1 MKSCPSC
8 QRVFPE
14 DAGFC
19 PEDGTHLLLMSEVPA
34 SSAADPRIGI
44 RINERY
50 ELRRV
55 VADGGTG
62 RVYEGADVQMDRRIA
77 VKILHDDIALD
88 PVALE
93 RFRREYELSKS
104 LPHEHIVDVLDF
116 AHEPSLNIHYLV
128 MEFLDGEE
136 LRYLL
141 KREKVLAPERLIRM
155 MAQVAMGLDEAH
167 ARGFIHRDLKPD
179 NLFLCGTRDGD
190 ICKVL
195 DFGSVKDRNAR
206 KKLTQL
212 GTTIGSPYYM
222 SPEQAQGL
230 ESIDARSDVFSL
242 AAVAYECI
250 TSFVPF
256 DGNNGPSILL
266 AIMTQE
272 PVMPTVRGAG
282 AKYPILPKLDD
293 VLEQGLAKSAT
304 IRTPSVGALADA
316 IGRAYGIDGSHR
328 EWAYMPQA
336 ELAERVRVSMA
347 KVPITLR
354 MDDPFATSVPPAK
367 VETAPIRAVSS
378 QGPAPFAVIGNPQS
392 PQGYSE
398 PPLGLP
404 SRSPWLLL
412 GLIGFIALLVGG
424 GLVVLVLK

>member
-1 MKSCPSC
+1 
-8 QRVFPE
+8 
-14 DAGFC
+14 
-19 PEDGTHLLLMSEVPA
+19 MSVVPA
-34 SSAADPRIGI
+34 SSAADRRIGI
-44 RINERY
+44 RINGRY

-62 RVYEGADVQMDRRIA
+62 RVYEGADLQTDTRIA
-77 VKILHDDIALD
+77 VKILHDDVALD

-116 AHEPSLNIHYLV
+116 AHDAAFNIHYLV

-136 LRYLL
+136 LRYVL
-141 KREKVLAPERLIRM
+141 KREKVLAPARLIRM
-155 MAQVAMGLDEAH
+155 MAQVAMGLDDAH

-179 NLFLCGTRDGD
+179 NLFLCGTREGD
-190 ICKVL
+190 ICKIL

-230 ESIDARSDVFSL
+230 DTIDARSDVFSL
-242 AAVAYECI
+242 AAVAYECV
-250 TSFVPF
+250 TAFVPF

-272 PVMPTVRGAG
+272 PIMPTVRGIA
-282 AKYPILPKLDD
+282 AKYPIVPSLDD
-293 VLEQGLAKSAT
+293 VLEEGLTKNAA
-304 IRTPSVGALADA
+304 IRTASVGALADA
-316 IGRAYGIDGSHR
+316 IGRAYGLEGGHR
-328 EWAYMPQA
+328 DWAYAPQA
-336 ELAERVRVSMA
+336 ELAARVAASVPT
-347 KVPITLR
+347 VPITLR
-354 MDDPFATSVPPAK
+354 MEDPFASSLPPAQAPTSPTRAID
-367 VETAPIRAVSS
+367 VAFAATREPGAFSEAPI
-378 QGPAPFAVIGNPQS
+378 
-392 PQGYSE
+392 
-398 PPLGLP
+398 GLP
-404 SRSPWLLL
+404 SRSPWIML

>member
-1 MKSCPSC
+1 
-8 QRVFPE
+8 
-14 DAGFC
+14 
-19 PEDGTHLLLMSEVPA
+19 
-34 SSAADPRIGI
+34 
-44 RINERY
+44 
-50 ELRRV
+50 V

-62 RVYEGADVQMDRRIA
+62 RVYEGADLQTDTRIA
-77 VKILHDDIALD
+77 VKILHDDVALD

-116 AHEPSLNIHYLV
+116 AHDQTFNIHYLV

-136 LRYLL
+136 LRYVL

-190 ICKVL
+190 ICKIL

-230 ESIDARSDVFSL
+230 DTIDARSDVFSL
-242 AAVAYECI
+242 AAVAYECA

-256 DGNNGPSILL
+256 DGSNGPSILL

-272 PVMPTVRGAG
+272 PIMPTVRGIA
-282 AKYPILPKLDD
+282 ARYPIVPGLDD
-293 VLEQGLAKSAT
+293 VLEDGLAKSAA
-304 IRTPSVGALADA
+304 IRTASVGALADA
-316 IGRAYGIDGSHR
+316 IGRAYGLPGGHR
-328 EWAYMPQA
+328 DWAYAPQA
-336 ELAERVRVSMA
+336 ELAAHVAAAVTTL
-347 KVPITLR
+347 PITQR
-354 MDDPFATSVPPAK
+354 MDDPFA
-367 VETAPIRAVSS
+367 
-378 QGPAPFAVIGNPQS
+378 GPAPAAQLPTSPTRALDAAFAATRDPHGFSQ
-392 PQGYSE
+392 
-398 PPLGLP
+398 PPMGVP
-404 SRSPWLLL
+404 SRSPWIML
-412 GLIGFIALLVGG
+412 GLIGLIALLVGG
-424 GLVVLVLK
+424 GLVVLVLR

>member
-1 MKSCPSC
+1 
-8 QRVFPE
+8 
-14 DAGFC
+14 
-19 PEDGTHLLLMSEVPA
+19 MSVVPA
-34 SSAADPRIGI
+34 SSAADPRVGV
-44 RINERY
+44 RINDRY

-62 RVYEGADVQMDRRIA
+62 RVYEGADLQTDTRIA
-77 VKILHDDIALD
+77 VKVLHDDVALD

-104 LPHEHIVDVLDF
+104 LPHAHIVDVLDF
-116 AHEPSLNIHYLV
+116 AHDARLNIHYLV

-136 LRYLL
+136 LRYVL

-155 MAQVAMGLDEAH
+155 MAQVAKGLDEAH

-179 NLFLCGTRDGD
+179 NLFLCGTREGD
-190 ICKVL
+190 ICKIL

-206 KKLTQL
+206 RKLTQL

-230 ESIDARSDVFSL
+230 ETIDARSDVFSL
-242 AAVAYECI
+242 AAVAYECV
-250 TSFVPF
+250 TGFVPF

-272 PVMPTVRGAG
+272 PVMATARGIA
-282 AKYPILPKLDD
+282 AKYPIVPAVDD
-293 VLEQGLAKSAT
+293 VLEEGLAKNAA
-304 IRTPSVGALADA
+304 IRTASVGALADA
-316 IGRAYGIDGSHR
+316 IGRAYGLQGGHGD
-328 EWAYMPQA
+328 WAYAPQS
-336 ELAERVRVSMA
+336 ELAAHVAAAVA
-347 KVPITLR
+347 TVPITLR
-354 MDDPFATSVPPAK
+354 MDDPFAAGGPGAQLPTSPTRAQEAAFGGPHEHGGFSQPPM
-367 VETAPIRAVSS
+367 
-378 QGPAPFAVIGNPQS
+378 
-392 PQGYSE
+392 
-398 PPLGLP
+398 GLP

-412 GLIGFIALLVGG
+412 GLIGFLALLVGG